1 MICASVCLLLGIFL
15 SPFLRPKSY
24 TVLDEPRGAGQS
36 GPVNIADAEGD
47 PGPKKMPLTRAFGPP
62 TFVT

>member
-24 TVLDEPRGAGQS
+24 TVLDEPRGAGQIEIS
-36 GPVNIADAEGD
+36 VGMNVLLAITARVIFPFAEI
-47 PGPKKMPLTRAFGPP
+47 
-62 TFVT
+62 